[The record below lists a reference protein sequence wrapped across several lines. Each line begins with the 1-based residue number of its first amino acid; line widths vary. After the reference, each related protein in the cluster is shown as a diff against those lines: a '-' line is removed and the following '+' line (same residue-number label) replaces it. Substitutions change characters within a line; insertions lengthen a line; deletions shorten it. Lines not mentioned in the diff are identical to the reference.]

1 MATLGGVFQLDA
13 VEIVGYAASALVV
26 ASLAMTSVVRLRTI
40 SLLGSITFVVYGML
54 IDSVPIL
61 LTNASIAV
69 LNVWFLRAELGHRR
83 DLGASEIAADS
94 PFLVDFV
101 TFHLPDIHRFQPNFT
116 LPAGDEFCLLLTRDG
131 LPAGAVVGRRTG
143 AQLDI
148 DLDYVMSA
156 YRDSRLGNWIY
167 GPGSKVFR
175 SAGIDRLVSKPG
187 NEAHRTYLERVG
199 FVREGD
205 QYVRDLTAA

>member
-1 MATLGGVFQLDA
+1 MSTFGAAEPFAGCVISKERTSPSASVAAKMPSQ
-13 VEIVGYAASALVV
+13 IVVPVV
-26 ASLAMTSVVRLRTI
+26 S
-40 SLLGSITFVVYGML
+40 
-54 IDSVPIL
+54 
-61 LTNASIAV
+61 
-69 LNVWFLRAELGHRR
+69 H
-83 DLGASEIAADS
+83 
-94 PFLVDFV
+94 
-101 TFHLPDIHRFQPNFT
+101 
-116 LPAGDEFCLLLTRDG
+116 
-131 LPAGAVVGRRTG
+131 VVGRRTG

>member
-1 MATLGGVFQLDA
+1 MFQFDA
-13 VEIVGYAASALVV
+13 VEIVGYVASALVV

-40 SLLGSITFVVYGML
+40 SLAGSVTFVVYGVC
-54 IDSVPIL
+54 IGSVPIL

-69 LNVWFLRAELGHRR
+69 LNVWFLRTELGHRR
-83 DLGASEIAADS
+83 DLGASAIAADS

-101 TFHLPDIHRFQPNFT
+101 TFHLPDIHRFQPNFA

-131 LPAGAVVGRRTG
+131 LPAGAVIGRRDG
-143 AQLDI
+143 AVLDI

-156 YRDSRLGNWIY
+156 YRDSRLGQWIY
-167 GPGSKVFR
+167 GAGAKVFR
-175 SAGIDRLVSKPG
+175 SAGIERLVSKPG
-187 NEAHRTYLERVG
+187 NEAHRVYLERVG

-205 QYVRDLTAA
+205 RYVRDLTAV